1 MRRRERGK
9 EEEKEAG
16 REGWTGQCEAGGW
29 TRRLGV
35 LEARGVAAAGSDG
48 VSWDHPWGQGTHI
61 HF

>member
-1 MRRRERGK
+1 MHRRERGK

-35 LEARGVAAAGSDG
+35 LEARGVAAARSDG
-48 VSWDHPWGQGTHI
+48 VSPWGQGTHI
-61 HF
+61 RF